1 MASIII
7 YVRTKATD
15 PNAKVK
21 VRVKVNVFLNQKVIS
36 AHSPIGVEVPKKAWD
51 LKKNVIKSGYET
63 EFKQDKDHISDI
75 KERINASLNAVF
87 PNDGSEPTAELTSA
101 WLKAVI
107 QGYWDGLQL
116 AEDKATAEQLKLEKE
131 IEAERLRV
139 TLNQFIEKYITEIEN
154 GTRLTAEQLRFSKGT
169 IKSIKTSMVQ
179 FKEFQAYIKRELNFN
194 DIDQPIHKLYTTWL
208 TSTKGYKPNSVG
220 KCIKDLKSVLN
231 KAMEEKL
238 HNNTEFKSKSFK

>member
-1 MASIII
+1 M
-7 YVRTKATD
+7 
-15 PNAKVK
+15 
-21 VRVKVNVFLNQKVIS
+21 NVFLNQKVIS